1 MTDSESIRAE
11 TALRPAGGAAA
22 VPGAGAGA
30 GTGAGDVVADV
41 AVPGAEDVAEDVAG
55 AGGRRAAPRGALRRR
70 LGGGVFFLV
79 LALLFVLPWW
89 TLFGS
94 GTGWPLPVFL
104 AGTVVFAVSLVS
116 FPFLMAAGHG
126 PRRTDRAARI
136 ADSTLGVVWVLFT
149 WSVLGGLA
157 HLVLLGVGAGGAG
170 RARAVAVAVAAV
182 SAALLGWGHHEAMRV
197 PRVRRLDVHVPR
209 LGAGLDGTRVVV
221 LADTHYG
228 PIDRARWSA
237 RVTEAVNALD
247 ADVVVHA
254 GDIADGTP
262 AERREQ
268 SAPLGTVRAR
278 LAKVYVTGNH
288 EYFGEAQGWLDRMAE
303 LGWEPLHNRHVV
315 VERGGDALVL
325 AGVDDVTAESSGLAG
340 HRANLLGALAGAD
353 PDRPVLL
360 VAHQPKYV
368 HQAAAAGIDLQ
379 ISGHTHG
386 GQIWPFNF
394 LVRIDQPVVR
404 GLSRHGERT
413 RLYTSGGTGFWGPP
427 FRVFAPSEIT
437 LLTLRPGGGPSTA
450 EHAAVTTAGDAVTAP
465 VAGTG
470 TANG

>member
-1 MTDSESIRAE
+1 MKDGEAAE
-11 TALRPAGGAAA
+11 A
-22 VPGAGAGA
+22 
-30 GTGAGDVVADV
+30 
-41 AVPGAEDVAEDVAG
+41 AED
-55 AGGRRAAPRGALRRR
+55 GGRRARRR
-70 LGGGVFFLV
+70 PLGLPVVLLV
-79 LALLFVLPWW
+79 LGLLFALPWA
-89 TLFGS
+89 TLFAF
-94 GTGWPLPVFL
+94 GTGWPLPVFV
-104 AGTVVFAVSLVS
+104 AGTAVFGAGLVS

-126 PRRTDRAARI
+126 RRRNDRASRV
-136 ADSTLGVVWVLFT
+136 ADTTLGVVWVLFS
-149 WSVLGGLA
+149 WSVLGDLV
-157 HLVLLGVGAGGAG
+157 HLVLIGLGAGGAD
-170 RARAVAVAVAAV
+170 RARAVALGVAAV
-182 SAALLGWGHHEAMRV
+182 AVVLLAWGHYEAMRV
-197 PRVRRLDVHVPR
+197 PRIRRVDVPLPR
-209 LGAGLDGTRVVV
+209 LGGGLDGTRVVV

-228 PIDRARWSA
+228 PIDRARWSE

-262 AERREQ
+262 AQRTAQ

-340 HRANLLGALAGAD
+340 HRANLLGALEGAD
-353 PDRPVLL
+353 PERPVLL

-368 HQAAAAGIDLQ
+368 AQAAAAGIDLQ

-386 GQIWPFNF
+386 GQIWPFHF
-394 LVRIDQPVVR
+394 LVRVDQPVVQ

-413 RLYTSGGTGFWGPP
+413 RLYTSRGSGFWGPP

-437 LLTLRPGGGPSTA
+437 VLTLRAGEADGEGQDSQGSQGAGGGAT
-450 EHAAVTTAGDAVTAP
+450 V
-465 VAGTG
+465 
-470 TANG
+470 